1 VLFQPRTLLVG
12 SRLDGAL
19 VLFCFAL
26 SVYAIVR
33 GAHWAL
39 SGAAL
44 GLLAASK
51 QYAVLFVVP
60 LALSMLGAVAS
71 GSPRRS

>member
-1 VLFQPRTLLVG
+1 MKACVTQSWSEP
-12 SRLDGAL
+12 L

-33 GAHWAL
+33 GAHWAF

-44 GLLAASK
+44 GLLELVPGPVAAEHRRRRVQRESCCDRRED
-51 QYAVLFVVP
+51 VP
-60 LALSMLGAVAS
+60 PVER
-71 GSPRRS
+71 P